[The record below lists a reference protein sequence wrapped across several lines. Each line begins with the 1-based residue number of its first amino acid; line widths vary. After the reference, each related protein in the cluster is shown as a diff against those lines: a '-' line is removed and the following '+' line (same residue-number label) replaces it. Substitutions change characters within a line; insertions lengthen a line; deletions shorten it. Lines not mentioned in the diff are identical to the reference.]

1 MDSTKL
7 FTLQELA
14 PVIKFSYA
22 TLRNRVVVDS
32 RDPSR
37 GAVRLRY
44 VDLPI
49 FRWSG
54 KNWLVRAADV
64 AALINP
70 PAADPAD
77 PADPAE
83 PAPASAEPQ
92 APAEPT
98 PPAARRPGRPR
109 KGAPLAGPAGGVQ

>member
-22 TLRNRVVVDS
+22 TLRNSVVVDS

-77 PADPAE
+77 PADPA
-83 PAPASAEPQ
+83 
-92 APAEPT
+92 
-98 PPAARRPGRPR
+98 ARRPGRPR

>member
-22 TLRNRVVVDS
+22 TLRNSVVVDS

-77 PADPAE
+77 PAEA
-83 PAPASAEPQ
+83 
-92 APAEPT
+92 PT